1 MNQYFPDAHRWL
13 GLCRKPPVF
22 RASQAVIVYLP
33 EPAHEGPPDSGAG
46 GSGTIRRGIGAAL
59 SGTKTLIHNP
69 QLLWCSLLAGLVLAG
84 LFVAHYIIRLLSVY
98 PYDAIDLPR
107 WFILTF
113 VTELAT
119 VFCLSVILAGLVLSL
134 YQKEGCPLSI
144 RDGLAQVK
152 GYLRPLGDW
161 SVVVALAGTLI
172 FPAVLYFEVISY
184 PSMLFPV
191 FNQFPFNFILLPEN
205 YHIGP
210 MGGTYAIQTGL
221 TNTLI
226 LSAINLLLFV
236 LTLFVIPQLVLEK
249 KSLKEAVLG
258 SAALMKNVWGE
269 VVVCVLILGMAL
281 FAASLTSLIFAA
293 VYGIVTPEMLLFYYP
308 GDEWIAA
315 AFVYMAALSGLVFVA
330 TTVGGIAA
338 LDIYRNAKIW
348 ESAA

>member
-1 MNQYFPDAHRWL
+1 M
-13 GLCRKPPVF
+13 
-22 RASQAVIVYLP
+22 
-33 EPAHEGPPDSGAG
+33 
-46 GSGTIRRGIGAAL
+46 
-59 SGTKTLIHNP
+59 
-69 QLLWCSLLAGLVLAG
+69 AG

-107 WFILTF
+107 WFVLTF
-113 VTELAT
+113 VTELAI
-119 VFCLSVILAGLVLSL
+119 VFCLTVLLAGLVLSL
-134 YQKEGCPLSI
+134 FQKEERPLSF
-144 RDGLAQVK
+144 RDGLTRVK

-161 SVVVALAGTLI
+161 SVVMALAGTLI
-172 FPAVLYFEVISY
+172 FAAVLSFEVISY

-191 FNQFPFNFILLPEN
+191 FNQFPFNFIILPEN

-226 LSAINLLLFV
+226 LSAINLFLFV

-281 FAASLTSLIFAA
+281 FAASLTSLLFAA
-293 VYGIVTPEMLLFYYP
+293 VHGIVTPEMLLFNYP

-315 AFVYMAALSGLVFVA
+315 ALVYMVALSGLVFVA

-338 LDIYRNAKIW
+338 LDLYRNAKIR
-348 ESAA
+348 ECTA